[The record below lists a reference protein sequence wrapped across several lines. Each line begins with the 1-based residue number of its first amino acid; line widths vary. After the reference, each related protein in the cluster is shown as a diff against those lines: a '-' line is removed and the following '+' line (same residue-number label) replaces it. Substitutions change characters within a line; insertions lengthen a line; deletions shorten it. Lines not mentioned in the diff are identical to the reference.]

1 MAERTTNSPGPAN
14 ARTDDERFL
23 GSVRVDEDGSRWI
36 AVKVDRDEVG
46 RPRDAVRARIESELG
61 TEPVGGFGQS
71 VVLDEPAEEVYTPWR
86 WDWRDCSVF
95 RDVGKWNGESRQ
107 LVSPGYQFPTEER
120 AVVFQVLDTN
130 GVWQMYCNGTVVSP
144 GRQLVLTAGHCVDG
158 GAGPLF
164 PPASV
169 RVCTYGNYQGVSQA
183 RCATATGFTT
193 PPGWNGSSIND
204 DYALVSIDR
213 DLGVGYMGISGTSDS
228 VLQNAVI
235 HRVAHPA
242 YDPTASNWC
251 SLSPLYAGEN
261 LPMSGGELFRQQ
273 DTGVNVTANR
283 ICTHQDGSAG
293 ESGSAFYYCA
303 NSNNNLSQCNPYIA
317 GVLHGPLACGLSS
330 YVGGVKGP
338 ALKAWAEAMF

>member
-1 MAERTTNSPGPAN
+1 
-14 ARTDDERFL
+14 
-23 GSVRVDEDGSRWI
+23 
-36 AVKVDRDEVG
+36 
-46 RPRDAVRARIESELG
+46 
-61 TEPVGGFGQS
+61 
-71 VVLDEPAEEVYTPWR
+71 
-86 WDWRDCSVF
+86 
-95 RDVGKWNGESRQ
+95 
-107 LVSPGYQFPTEER
+107 
-120 AVVFQVLDTN
+120 
-130 GVWQMYCNGTVVSP
+130 
-144 GRQLVLTAGHCVDG
+144 
-158 GAGPLF
+158 
-164 PPASV
+164 
-169 RVCTYGNYQGVSQA
+169 
-183 RCATATGFTT
+183 
-193 PPGWNGSSIND
+193 
-204 DYALVSIDR
+204 
-213 DLGVGYMGISGTSDS
+213 MGISGTSDS